1 MICLVAKPQSRLVES
16 NVAVEERS
24 AVAVEERSAVA
35 VEEAPAEVAVVEE
48 VEAPAEVAAVKEV
61 EKVVVEPAP
70 ETKKAQSKTGHL
82 KGKLFTEC
90 PPPLKINF
98 LPSPLKA
105 YSYHASP
112 LNLLFVPPK

>member
-24 AVAVEERSAVA
+24 AVAA